1 MGFGHENDDVF
12 YELEKSD
19 GFEREPDVG
28 WLIKSVPE
36 GLIIEF
42 SAALLLKLMLFESIE
57 FRLTDSFLNETFST
71 LLQQTAVITH

>member
-28 WLIKSVPE
+28 WLIKIVPE

-42 SAALLLKLMLFESIE
+42 SAALLLKLMFFESIE
-57 FRLTDSFLNETFST
+57 FRLTDMNETFST